1 MGISPPM
8 TAAKRP
14 APISSHPAFA
24 WVVSLYFALL
34 LAVGVFALLYFRNDL
49 FLALRNAN
57 AASTAL
63 PEGFLG
69 KVLVAGAAAVFG
81 GLIGFVIAQ
90 RVIALN
96 DITADIDEPEADEE
110 IPDEEP
116 DNIWLADAAPQKN
129 GSTSSR
135 RSHPLRASGARS
147 EETEGPPPSVN
158 DAPRRPFNPREDL
171 AEEGI
176 APFLPD
182 ADPILLDGEDMTG
195 GLAENLVL
203 QDDETIP
210 GDPYFSDAWQAPFG
224 DSPEAEG
231 AADPLAAAER
241 EAAIAPPPGPDAGRD
256 AEAQRVDTEP
266 APASDATEQDVETVP
281 LPPAALGDLSLEALT
296 ERLAQALESAR
307 PDSPGGGRG
316 EEDPVIAFLRR
327 EAERDMPATGP
338 GPRSS
343 DPQAE
348 LRSALDKL
356 SRVGKRT

>member
-8 TAAKRP
+8 TAAATRP
-14 APISSHPAFA
+14 APISSHPAFKWGVGA
-24 WVVSLYFALL
+24 WFALL
-34 LAVGVFALLYFRNDL
+34 LGLGLFVMPSQVHLLLAERLGLDGMLSDAPTIRAVLSLAAALLGL
-49 FLALRNAN
+49 AIGLALAM
-57 AASTAL
+57 
-63 PEGFLG
+63 
-69 KVLVAGAAAVFG
+69 
-81 GLIGFVIAQ
+81 
-90 RVIALN
+90 RVMALN
-96 DITADIDEPEADEE
+96 DVAAEIDEPEADEE

-116 DNIWLADAAPQKN
+116 DNIWLADAAPQNN
-129 GSTSSR
+129 GSASSR

-203 QDDETIP
+203 RDDETIP

-231 AADPLAAAER
+231 AADPLAAVER
-241 EAAIAPPPGPDAGRD
+241 EAAIAPSPAPDAGRD
-256 AEAQRVDTEP
+256 AEAERVDTEP
-266 APASDATEQDVETVP
+266 APASDTTEQDVETVP
-281 LPPAALGDLSLEALT
+281 LPPAALGDLSLDALT

-338 GPRSS
+338 GPRST